1 MWGRLAVVMAAL
13 LVLAVSA
20 TATAGAK
27 TLNASSPTSPGAE
40 AEKAARGPSGDA
52 AEKKATV
59 PSDEPVAAKPPS
71 LPTVAILDY
80 DTGTHE
86 NRDLGQQ
93 IADLLTVRLSV
104 EEEFELVER
113 AKLDKIL
120 QEQKLKLTGLADQEK
135 AVEVGKLVGAQI
147 MIIGKTFTMDKHL
160 IFVTKVVGVETGRV
174 KGSISKVEP
183 TKAMSE
189 AIFKMSEDVA
199 ELIRKQGPTLLPE
212 TAGTPD
218 PVAEIQKALGD
229 RTPATVAVIVA
240 ESHIRRVVVDPA
252 VETEIKRTLVACGF
266 TVVDTGQND
275 LADWARQLMKGER
288 APWPTAIRDADVI
301 VVGEAFSEFA
311 IRTGDLV
318 TCTGRAEINAIDRHT
333 GRILVADR
341 ATQRAVD
348 LNEVTAGKT
357 ALQKAGYKLGLVVC
371 RRLATYDGRKPA
383 GEKVPLR
390 QPVEGDSRAAPH
402 GPPSLVC
409 RVLAAPRGDSPAAET
424 GKRTEAAAAPAGQQ
438 KPVRRTVFAVPLEN
452 ETGEE
457 QYDPAAAG
465 LGDLVAVLLA
475 QHENV
480 TVVERQRLLALT
492 DEQARSLKG
501 LTGQKY
507 ALAAGELLKADTVL
521 TGRLFL
527 VQDKLTVSLQAIDI
541 PTDRV
546 AAADQMSFRPV
557 DLMETA
563 LQLARK
569 LSTQMA
575 VPLPEIDLAEIDS
588 SPVASLHFAKALSHY
603 YAGNMDAAIMQFMR
617 TMDLDPDYTEAHFWC
632 GMSHQRLGE
641 HAHAAI
647 EWEKYLERQPDSDR
661 AKAVKKLLDEAKAK
675 DAQTSPERLGPKIP
689 TPSEPKPTPAAPAVA
704 KPAPK
709 PPDPAE
715 RKRILAQNAL
725 QLGEML
731 EAAGKPDAA
740 RREYQRVIAEY
751 ADTPFA
757 KTAQEK
763 LAALDARERAQKK

>member
-1 MWGRLAVVMAAL
+1 MWLRLNVVTAAL
-13 LVLAVSA
+13 VILAA
-20 TATAGAK
+20 TATSTCEADVLKGVPATPPGETAK
-27 TLNASSPTSPGAE
+27 
-40 AEKAARGPSGDA
+40 KAAP
-52 AEKKATV
+52 V
-59 PSDEPVAAKPPS
+59 PSEGPAARKS
-71 LPTVAILDY
+71 LPVVAILNY
-80 DTGTHE
+80 ETGTYK

-135 AVEVGKLVGAQI
+135 AVQVGKLLGAQI

-174 KGSISKVEP
+174 KGNISKVEP
-183 TKAMSE
+183 TKNMSE

-199 ELIRKQGPTLLPE
+199 ELIRKQGPNLLPD
-212 TAGTPD
+212 TARMPD
-218 PVAEIQKALGD
+218 PVAEIRKALGD
-229 RTPATVAVIVA
+229 RAPPTVAVIVP
-240 ESHIRRVVVDPA
+240 EMHILRIVVDPS

-266 TVVDTGQND
+266 TVVDTGRND
-275 LADWARQLMKGER
+275 LADWAKRLMKGER
-288 APWPTAIRDADVI
+288 APWPAAVREADVI

-311 IRTGDLV
+311 LRTGDLV

-357 ALQKAGYKLGLVVC
+357 ALQKAGRKLGLAVC
-371 RRLATYDGRKPA
+371 RRLVTYGKKKPA
-383 GEKVPLR
+383 AEKMPLR
-390 QPVEGDSRAAPH
+390 QPAGGNTKATPHEPASTVVRVFAAP
-402 GPPSLVC
+402 LQ
-409 RVLAAPRGDSPAAET
+409 DSPAAET
-424 GKRTEAAAAPAGQQ
+424 PKTSDSAAAPAGQQ
-438 KPVRRTVFAVPLEN
+438 KPVKRTVFAVPLEN

-475 QHENV
+475 RHENV

-492 DEQARSLKG
+492 DEQAKSLKG

-507 ALAAGELLKADTVL
+507 AVAAGKLLKADTVL

-546 AAADQMSFRPV
+546 VAADQVSFRPV
-557 DLMETA
+557 DMMETA

-569 LSTQMA
+569 MSTQMA
-575 VPLPEIDLAEIDS
+575 VPLPEIDLTEIDK

-617 TMDLDPDYTEAHFWC
+617 TMDLDPDYTEAHFWQ
-632 GMSHQRLGE
+632 GMCHQRLGE
-641 HAHAAI
+641 HAHAVI
-647 EWEKYLERQPDSDR
+647 EWEKYVARRPDSER
-661 AKAVKKLLDEAKAK
+661 AAAMGKLLNEAKLK

-689 TPSEPKPTPAAPAVA
+689 TTSKPKERPAAPAIA

-709 PPDPAE
+709 QQDPAE
-715 RKRILAQNAL
+715 RKRLLARNAL
-725 QLGEML
+725 QLGAML
-731 EAAGKPDAA
+731 EKAGKPDAA
-740 RREYQRVIAEY
+740 RREYRRVITEY
-751 ADTPFA
+751 ADTEFA
-757 KTAQEK
+757 KTAREK
-763 LAALDARERAQKK
+763 LAALDAKEKAKRQ